1 MTALPCSLSIIT
13 ALGQT
18 LSHIALLRYDD
29 GVVVWPSNG
38 SAHSAFGCCLV
49 QVGSRDGGVEWG
61 IDVRRLLKCRQ
72 REHTHTHMGCV
83 RVLFLQTFEKKC
95 VSHQQRQP
103 VSGRLYCK
111 NNSTRHFFSFFFGGV
126 GLRPMRHGGVPGP
139 MLTALFFRRDSTPH
153 QRNPAPRG
161 HRANFVW
168 RVVCKCSDKKKR
180 SIFLKVDCQLKH
192 ARN

>member
-1 MTALPCSLSIIT
+1 MQFVNYNRSGPNIVPHCVVAL
-13 ALGQT
+13 
-18 LSHIALLRYDD
+18 RRR
-29 GVVVWPSNG
+29 
-38 SAHSAFGCCLV
+38 GCCLA
-49 QVGSRDGGVEWG
+49 VEWISTQCLWLLSSSSG
-61 IDVRRLLKCRQ
+61 ESRWWSRVGNRRPTFAQVQIART
-72 REHTHTHMGCV
+72 HTHTHMGCV
-83 RVLFLQTFEKKC
+83 RVLFFANLRKKC

-111 NNSTRHFFSFFFGGV
+111 NNSTRHFFSFFFFGGV

-139 MLTALFFRRDSTPH
+139 MLTAFFFRRDSTPH

-168 RVVCKCSDKKKR
+168 RVVCKCSDKKR